1 MGKAIIYLR
10 TSTEDQEP
18 ENQKRE
24 CLKFAENRGY
34 EVEEVL
40 LEKLSGFKQVDRPK
54 YEKIKEMARKGE
66 IKAVIVWALDR
77 WVRNRDTLLEDTT
90 VLRNYGCKIHSVK
103 ESWLEAINIE
113 GALGKTIQ
121 EFLLGLMG
129 SMGEMES
136 QRKSE
141 RVRLAIR
148 KKDGIT
154 KSYKGNKW
162 GRKNLSKQTITKILQ
177 LRLDNPKI
185 SIRDIARQVIYY
197 DKNNNAKNV
206 SRSAVHKILSE
217 NQGNSSVKKL
227 VKEGVSKST
236 N

>member
-1 MGKAIIYLR
+1 MEKVVIYLR

-24 CLKFAENRGY
+24 CIRFAENRGY
-34 EVEEVL
+34 EVKEVL
-40 LEKLSGFKQVDRPK
+40 LERLSGFKQVDRPK

-103 ESWLEAINIE
+103 EAWLEAINIE

-141 RVRLAIR
+141 RVRLAVR
-148 KKDGIT
+148 KKDGVT

-162 GRKNLSKQTITKILQ
+162 GRKNLPKQTITKILQ
-177 LRLDNPKI
+177 LRIDNPKI
-185 SIRDIARQVIYY
+185 SIREIAAQVVYY

-206 SRSAVHKILSE
+206 SRSAVHKTLSE
-217 NQGNSSVKKL
+217 NQEVLGVKEL
-227 VKEGVSKST
+227 VKEGVQ
-236 N
+236 